1 VDPAVTDTVRA
12 TLEDIISRN
21 PGWFADP
28 PPEDFLNVRILDLI
42 RRYRGGFTD
51 PAPDDLAN
59 IRLSDL
65 LQRIPGGGFTDP
77 APPDIGRLTQAEL
90 ETQRHRINAEKVRLE
105 SLDRMIGDRLNQ
117 LGAGPGAAPA
127 AGETQKAK

>member
-1 VDPAVTDTVRA
+1 VTDTVRA
-12 TLEDIISRN
+12 TLEDIVRRN

-65 LQRIPGGGFTDP
+65 LQRIPGGGFIDP
-77 APPDIGRLTQAEL
+77 APEDISRLTPAEL

-105 SLDRMIGDRLNQ
+105 SLDRLIGERLNQ
-117 LGAGPGAAPA
+117 AGAAAGGA
-127 AGETQKAK
+127 AAASSQPQKTK